1 LVVKEIPFL
10 KDGQFVLT
18 GTNAMLSYIIERANK
33 LELLG
38 RNIDDAMKIDMFKS
52 KDYISVLLSSIYK
65 IKVKG
70 KLLKRDKM
78 TELKQL

>member
-1 LVVKEIPFL
+1 MGCKGDPFL

-18 GTNAMLSYIIERANK
+18 GTNAMLSYVIEKANK

-70 KLLKRDKM
+70 SS
-78 TELKQL
+78 

>member
-1 LVVKEIPFL
+1 
-10 KDGQFVLT
+10 
-18 GTNAMLSYIIERANK
+18 MLSYIIERANK

-70 KLLKRDKM
+70 SF
-78 TELKQL
+78 